1 MNRTAGWPAKSGA
14 VSRGHARQLT
24 RASIHSHSVYLQTWF
39 ELGLIGALLL
49 SAFGLSIIGAIRRL
63 APRLQ
68 QYGLA
73 TFATAAAM
81 ASVSY
86 GMWQAWFM
94 ASFGLCAALF
104 VLGAQCLASSE
115 N

>member
-1 MNRTAGWPAKSGA
+1 M
-14 VSRGHARQLT
+14 
-24 RASIHSHSVYLQTWF
+24 QTWF

-49 SAFGLSIIGAIRRL
+49 CAVGLSIVAAIRGL

-68 QYGLA
+68 RYGLA
-73 TFATAAAM
+73 TFATTAAM

-104 VLGAQCLASSE
+104 VLGTRCLASCEIESAGCSR
-115 N
+115 NGRPVSGL